1 MGRRCTH
8 CYQSG
13 HNRRTCPDM
22 SDYRREVENEDRK
35 VSKVRTCS
43 FCKHVS
49 QRYDWQQI
57 RKQYNASKHC
67 KETLPEMDYTTWYN
81 TVWEMRK
88 GHNRRTCPIFK
99 SVVESEY
106 NRIRDANL
114 QRLAKLRKDQVGIGT
129 MVKTSAWNTKKRSYL
144 PALCF
149 IVGVDW
155 GLEDKGHAP
164 VFLLRA
170 LSPDAENSKMS
181 WPLALRISR
190 REDHVGVGNMPDT
203 PHKWLGNENP
213 YFKRLAKEN
222 VIEQTK

>member
-1 MGRRCTH
+1 MARRCTH
-8 CYQSG
+8 CSQSG

-22 SDYRREVENEDRK
+22 SERRRDIENDHRK

-43 FCKHVS
+43 FCKHVAG
-49 QRYDWQQI
+49 RYDWQDL
-57 RKQYNASKHC
+57 RRRYNASKHC

-81 TVWEMRK
+81 TMWEMRK

-99 SVVESEY
+99 SVVETEY

-129 MVKTSAWNTKKRSYL
+129 MVKTSAWSTEKRSYL

-155 GLEDKGHAP
+155 GLGDKGDAP

-170 LSPDAENSKMS
+170 LRSDVENPKMS
-181 WPLALRISR
+181 WQLALRGTR
-190 REDHVGVGNMPDT
+190 RESNVGIGKMPDT

-213 YFKRLAKEN
+213 YFKRLAKAN
-222 VIEQTK
+222 VIEQVC